1 MGYYEEFSYIHH
13 YNAKRP
19 KQAWILYLV
28 GSILCADGHR
38 RLANFSEAF
47 DFCTSRHLS
56 FYFESTCFFSE
67 IKHSSRSLST
77 VQFPVLCHIREVLDG
92 EAIR

>member
-1 MGYYEEFSYIHH
+1 MQ
-13 YNAKRP
+13 KDQ

-38 RLANFSEAF
+38 RLANFSETF

-56 FYFESTCFFSE
+56 FYFESMCFF
-67 IKHSSRSLST
+67 RD
-77 VQFPVLCHIREVLDG
+77 Q
-92 EAIR
+92 A